1 MSASAMPREILL
13 EDAAPLTRIEPS
25 AAWPSLRLKELVQSR
40 ELLYFLVWR
49 DIKVRY
55 KHTMLGAGWVV
66 LQPLLTMA
74 VFSLFLGRLA
84 KMPSDGIPYPLF
96 SLAGLVPWMFFANGL
111 GLSSASLIANSNLIR
126 KVYFPRLMIP
136 RLDDS
141 RRDGRSGAVGGAPRR
156 SDAVLRRRRNHPRPF
171 GPCVPYAGGAHLD
184 GCGTMAVRPHDPIPG
199 HSLRGARFS
208 RSSGCSQRRSLYPT
222 SLLAQRWHALYGLN
236 PMVGAIE
243 GFRWALLSTGAA
255 PGPMLYISAGSRC
268 DVDSERSVVLPP
280 DGKVLRGRAVA
291 QIANPA

>member
-1 MSASAMPREILL
+1 MSASAMPREILV

-25 AAWPSLRLKELVQSR
+25 AAWPSLRLKEIVQSR

-84 KMPSDGIPYPLF
+84 KVPSDGIPYPLF

-136 RLDDS
+136 VSTILAGMVDLGLSAALLGVVMLYYGVSVTIRVPLALAFLTLVVLIS
-141 RRDGRSGAVGGAPRR
+141 TGVGLWLSALTIQFRDIRYV
-156 SDAVLRRRRNHPRPF
+156 VPF
-171 GPCVPYAGGAHLD
+171 LTQFWMFATPV
-184 GCGTMAVRPHDPIPG
+184 
-199 HSLRGARFS
+199 
-208 RSSGCSQRRSLYPT
+208 LYPT

-243 GFRWALLSTGAA
+243 GFRWALLSTGSA
-255 PGPMLYISAGSRC
+255 PGPMLYISA
-268 DVDSERSVVLPP
+268 
-280 DGKVLRGRAVA
+280 AVA
-291 QIANPA
+291 VMLTVSGALYFRRVEKSFADVL